1 MTILLG
7 FFGFWMFLFLI
18 LTAMLAVLRLITNGF
33 DFKGL
38 VYDFNIDKKEDER
51 EEKTWGVSVIV
62 IFIITGI
69 LSFLMLIDQI
79 EQTITIMK

>member
-18 LTAMLAVLRLITNGF
+18 LTAMLAVLRLVTNGF

-38 VYDFNIDKKEDER
+38 HHDFNINKKADER
-51 EEKTWGVSVIV
+51 EEKVWGEIV
-62 IFIITGI
+62 ILIFIVSGI
-69 LSFLMLIDQI
+69 ISLAVLIDQ
-79 EQTITIMK
+79 TMG